1 MNNYANSRWKE
12 RGSFSKDILHSY
24 QDIIDAIRTA
34 PYGFDTREAMA
45 QMLMFLYGTV
55 QSIGDNFSIDM
66 SPTDTFEN
74 LGKLKEKYPNG
85 QQGVFVVQDTGHWYF
100 WSELE
105 NTWKDGGIYQSAGIN
120 FSNTPANKI
129 GGYVLPLSIGSI
141 GIAYGSNQTIT
152 IDLPSKILYTK
163 VEQNGK
169 ISLEGC
175 ATTQSTIDFTNG
187 EYLIFDIPN
196 LVFKNV
202 TQGELNALT
211 NEYIILGYN
220 SYGIFKGPWSNYINS
235 FKDLNYSKNLLIFP
249 SKDLQ
254 ISVDA
259 SNNATVNFIS
269 KNLFYQKL
277 DSNELGTYTV
287 ADSKIVVPNNQYL
300 VFDLNQKV
308 LKVLTESQ
316 FVSDVNSSILCFY
329 NYHGTI
335 FGQWSNYVNSFK
347 DLNYSKNLLI
357 FPSKDL
363 QISVDASNNAT
374 VYFNSKNLFYQKLD
388 SNELGT
394 YTVADSKIVVP
405 NSQYLVFDLNQKVL
419 KVLTESQFVSDMN
432 SSILCFYNY
441 YGNILGQWS
450 IYYKSVDDELPG
462 YYHADN
468 YIDSKVDKINS
479 NSSIASGVN
488 FAYITDTHYGDNAGQ
503 SGNLLKYIKENT
515 AISTVVFG
523 GDIVRAYGTKANAWD
538 DVKKYTNLV
547 DDIGII
553 YGTKGNHDITIK
565 ASANE
570 TTGWTAPQSTI
581 YDILNRKNERLID
594 NGINNKS
601 YYYFDNKIQ
610 KVRFIVLDQY
620 EDVQSGETTYWGTNS
635 KFNQEQLDWLIND
648 ALNIDGYTLVVF
660 THSPSDS
667 SMQYYSPYLDVV
679 QKLLVAVANKQHF
692 TYNQNELTADVDFSK
707 TTNTIACHLSGH
719 AHIDETHVDNSVL
732 SIGVLCDAAYNDD
745 PQYKD
750 KPRTKGTI
758 NEQAFDIV
766 SLDTTNRTIKL
777 VRIGQG
783 NDREFN
789 Y

>member
-24 QDIIDAIRTA
+24 QDIVDAIRTA
-34 PYGFDTREAMA
+34 PYGIDTREAMA
-45 QMLMFLYGTV
+45 QMMMFLYSTV

-74 LGKLKEKYPNG
+74 VAKLKEKYPNG

-120 FSNTPANKI
+120 FSNMPANKI
-129 GGYVLPLSIGSI
+129 GGYVLPVSTGSI
-141 GIAYGSNQTIT
+141 VITYGSNQTIT
-152 IDLPSKILYTK
+152 IKIPEKILYTK
-163 VEQNGK
+163 IESSGK
-169 ISLEGC
+169 ISLEGYT
-175 ATTQSTIDFTNG
+175 TTQSTIDFANG

-202 TQGELNALT
+202 TQGGLNALA

-220 SYGIFKGPWSNYINS
+220 SYGVFKGPWSNYTNS
-235 FKDLNYSKNLLIFP
+235 FKDLNYSKNMLIFP

-259 SNNATVNFIS
+259 SNNATVNFNS

-287 ADSKIVVPNNQYL
+287 VDSKIVVPNNQYL

-329 NYHGTI
+329 NYRGTI
-335 FGQWSNYVNSFK
+335 F
-347 DLNYSKNLLI
+347 
-357 FPSKDL
+357 
-363 QISVDASNNAT
+363 
-374 VYFNSKNLFYQKLD
+374 
-388 SNELGT
+388 
-394 YTVADSKIVVP
+394 
-405 NSQYLVFDLNQKVL
+405 
-419 KVLTESQFVSDMN
+419 
-432 SSILCFYNY
+432 
-441 YGNILGQWS
+441 GQWS
-450 IYYKSVDDELPG
+450 IYYKSTDTELPG
-462 YYHADN
+462 YYHASN

-479 NSSIASGVN
+479 NSSITSGVN

-523 GDIVRAYGTKANAWD
+523 GDIVRSYGTKANAWD
-538 DVKKYTNLV
+538 DVKMYTNLV
-547 DDIGII
+547 DNIGII
-553 YGTKGNHDITIK
+553 YGTKGNHDITIR
-565 ASANE
+565 ASASE
-570 TTGWTAPQSTI
+570 TTGWTAPQSAI
-581 YDILNRKNERLID
+581 YNILNRKNERLID

-620 EDVQSGETTYWGTNS
+620 EDVQSGETTYWGTKS
-635 KFNQEQLDWLIND
+635 KFSQEQLDWLINK

-660 THSPSDS
+660 THSPSDNA
-667 SMQYYSPYLDVV
+667 MQYYSPYLDVV
-679 QKLLVAVANKQHF
+679 QKLLVAVNNKQHF
-692 TYNQNELTADVDFSK
+692 TYNQNELTADVDFSN

-719 AHIDETHVDNSVL
+719 AHIDETHVDNGVL

-766 SLDTTNRTIKL
+766 SIDTFKRTVKL

-783 NDREFN
+783 NDREFS

>member
-12 RGSFSKDILHSY
+12 RGSFSKNTLHSY
-24 QDIIDAIRTA
+24 QDIVDAIRTA
-34 PYGFDTREAMA
+34 PHGIDTREAMA
-45 QMLMFLYGTV
+45 QMMMFLYGTV

-74 LGKLKEKYPNG
+74 VAKLKEKYPNG

-120 FSNTPANKI
+120 YSNTPANKI
-129 GGYVLPLSIGSI
+129 GGYVLPLSTGSI

-152 IDLPSKILYTK
+152 IKIPEQILYTK
-163 VEQNGK
+163 IESNGK
-169 ISLEGC
+169 ISLEGYT
-175 ATTQSTIDFTNG
+175 TTQSTIDFVNG

-202 TQGELNALT
+202 TQGGLNALT

-220 SYGIFKGPWSNYINS
+220 SYGVLKGP
-235 FKDLNYSKNLLIFP
+235 
-249 SKDLQ
+249 
-254 ISVDA
+254 
-259 SNNATVNFIS
+259 
-269 KNLFYQKL
+269 
-277 DSNELGTYTV
+277 
-287 ADSKIVVPNNQYL
+287 
-300 VFDLNQKV
+300 
-308 LKVLTESQ
+308 
-316 FVSDVNSSILCFY
+316 
-329 NYHGTI
+329 
-335 FGQWSNYVNSFK
+335 WSNYVNSFK

-374 VYFNSKNLFYQKLD
+374 VNFNSQNLFYQKLD

-394 YTVADSKIVVP
+394 YIVVDSKIVVP
-405 NSQYLVFDLNQKVL
+405 NNQYLIFDLSQKKLRVL
-419 KVLTESQFVSDMN
+419 NEKQFIAEQNDC
-432 SSILCFYNY
+432 ILCFYNY
-441 YGNILGQWS
+441 RGNIFGQWS
-450 IYYKSVDDELPG
+450 IYYKSTDNELPG
-462 YYHADN
+462 YYHASN
-468 YIDSKVDKINS
+468 YIDSKVDRINS

-547 DDIGII
+547 DDIGIV

-635 KFNQEQLDWLIND
+635 KFSQEQLDWLINE

-667 SMQYYSPYLDVV
+667 AMQYYSPYLDVV
-679 QKLLVAVANKQHF
+679 QKLLVALANKQHF
-692 TYNQNELTADVDFSK
+692 TYSQNELTADVDFSK
-707 TTNTIACHLSGH
+707 TKNTIACHLSGH
-719 AHIDETHVDNSVL
+719 AHIDETHVDNGVL

-766 SLDTTNRTIKL
+766 SIDTSKRTVKL

>member
-1 MNNYANSRWKE
+1 MTDYSNSRWKE
-12 RGSFSKDILHSY
+12 RGSFSKDTLHSY
-24 QDIIDAIRTA
+24 QDIVDAIRTA
-34 PYGFDTREAMA
+34 PYGIDTREAMA
-45 QMLMFLYGTV
+45 QMMMFLYSTV

-85 QQGVFVVQDTGHWYF
+85 QQGVFVIQDTGHWYF

-120 FSNTPANKI
+120 FSNTPTNKI
-129 GGYVLPLSIGSI
+129 GGYVLPVSTGSI
-141 GIAYGSNQTIT
+141 GIIYGSNQTIT
-152 IDLPSKILYTK
+152 IKIPDKILYTK
-163 VEQNGK
+163 IESNGK
-169 ISLEGC
+169 ISLEGYT
-175 ATTQSTIDFTNG
+175 TTQSTINFTNG

-202 TQGELNALT
+202 TQGGLNALA

-220 SYGIFKGPWSNYINS
+220 SYGTFKGPWSNYINS

-254 ISVDA
+254 ISVDV
-259 SNNATVNFIS
+259 SNNAVVYFNS

-287 ADSKIVVPNNQYL
+287 VDSKIVVPNNQYL

-329 NYHGTI
+329 NYRGTI
-335 FGQWSNYVNSFK
+335 F
-347 DLNYSKNLLI
+347 
-357 FPSKDL
+357 
-363 QISVDASNNAT
+363 
-374 VYFNSKNLFYQKLD
+374 
-388 SNELGT
+388 
-394 YTVADSKIVVP
+394 
-405 NSQYLVFDLNQKVL
+405 
-419 KVLTESQFVSDMN
+419 
-432 SSILCFYNY
+432 
-441 YGNILGQWS
+441 GQWS
-450 IYYKSVDDELPG
+450 IYYKSTDDELPG
-462 YYHADN
+462 YYHASN
-468 YIDSKVDKINS
+468 YIDDKINE
-479 NSSIASGVN
+479 NSSVASGVN

-523 GDIVRAYGTKANAWD
+523 GDIVRSYGTKANAWD
-538 DVKKYTNLV
+538 DVKKYANLV
-547 DDIGII
+547 DAIGIV
-553 YGTKGNHDITIK
+553 YGTKGNHDITIR
-565 ASANE
+565 ASASE

-620 EDVQSGETTYWGTNS
+620 EDVQSGETTYWGTKS
-635 KFNQEQLDWLIND
+635 KFSQEQLDWLIND
-648 ALNIDGYTLVVF
+648 ALNVDGYTLVIF

-667 SMQYYSPYLDVV
+667 AMQYYSPYLDIV
-679 QKLLVAVANKQHF
+679 QKLLVAVNTRKHF

-707 TTNTIACHLSGH
+707 TTNTVACHLSGH
-719 AHIDETHVDNSVL
+719 AHIDETHVDNGVL

-750 KPRTKGTI
+750 KPRTKETI

>member
-45 QMLMFLYGTV
+45 QMLMFLYSTV
-55 QSIGDNFSIDM
+55 QSIGDSFSIDM

-120 FSNTPANKI
+120 FSNTPANKL
-129 GGYVLPLSIGSI
+129 GGYVVPLSTMSI
-141 GIAYGSNQTIT
+141 GVSYGSNQTIT
-152 IDLPSKILYTK
+152 IDLPNKILYTK
-163 VEQNGK
+163 VKQNGK
-169 ISLEGC
+169 ISLEGYT
-175 ATTQSTIDFTNG
+175 TTQSTIDFING

-202 TQGELNALT
+202 TQGGLDALG
-211 NEYIILGYN
+211 NDYIILGYN
-220 SYGIFKGPWSNYINS
+220 SYGVFKGPWINYISS

-259 SNNATVNFIS
+259 SNNATVYFNS
-269 KNLFYQKL
+269 QNLFYQKL
-277 DSNELGTYTV
+277 DSNELGTYIV
-287 ADSKIVVPNNQYL
+287 VDSKVVVPNNQYL

-329 NYHGTI
+329 NYRGTI
-335 FGQWSNYVNSFK
+335 F
-347 DLNYSKNLLI
+347 
-357 FPSKDL
+357 
-363 QISVDASNNAT
+363 
-374 VYFNSKNLFYQKLD
+374 
-388 SNELGT
+388 
-394 YTVADSKIVVP
+394 
-405 NSQYLVFDLNQKVL
+405 
-419 KVLTESQFVSDMN
+419 
-432 SSILCFYNY
+432 
-441 YGNILGQWS
+441 GQWS
-450 IYYKSVDDELPG
+450 IYYKSTDAELPG
-462 YYHADN
+462 YYHASN
-468 YIDSKVDKINS
+468 YIDNKVDRINS
-479 NSSIASGVN
+479 NSSIVSGVN

-515 AISTVVFG
+515 AISTVIFG
-523 GDIVRAYGTKANAWD
+523 GDIVRSYGTKSDAWD
-538 DVKKYTNLV
+538 DVKMYTNLV
-547 DDIGII
+547 DNIGIV
-553 YGTKGNHDITIK
+553 YGTKGNHDITIR
-565 ASANE
+565 ASASE

-581 YDILNRKNERLID
+581 YDILNRRNERLID
-594 NGINNKS
+594 NGVNNKS

-620 EDVQSGETTYWGTNS
+620 EDVQSGETTYWGTKS
-635 KFNQEQLDWLIND
+635 KFSQEQLDWLIND
-648 ALNIDGYTLVVF
+648 ALNVDGYTLVVF

-667 SMQYYSPYLDVV
+667 AMQYYSPYLDVV
-679 QKLLVAVANKQHF
+679 QKLLVAINNKQHF
-692 TYNQNELTADVDFSK
+692 TYNQNGLTADVDFSK
-707 TTNTIACHLSGH
+707 TKNTIACHLSGH
-719 AHIDETHVDNSVL
+719 AHIDETHVDNGVL

-758 NEQAFDIV
+758 NEQAFDVV
-766 SLDTTNRTIKL
+766 SIDTFKRTVKL

>member
-12 RGSFSKDILHSY
+12 RGSFSKDTLHSY

-55 QSIGDNFSIDM
+55 QSIGDSFSIDM

-74 LGKLKEKYPNG
+74 VAKLKEKYPNG

-129 GGYVLPLSIGSI
+129 GGYVVPLSTRSI
-141 GIAYGSNQTIT
+141 GISYGSNQTIT

-163 VEQNGK
+163 VKQNGK
-169 ISLEGC
+169 ISLEGY

-202 TQGELNALT
+202 TQGGLNALS
-211 NEYIILGYN
+211 NDYIILGYN
-220 SYGIFKGPWSNYINS
+220 SYGVFKGP
-235 FKDLNYSKNLLIFP
+235 
-249 SKDLQ
+249 
-254 ISVDA
+254 
-259 SNNATVNFIS
+259 
-269 KNLFYQKL
+269 
-277 DSNELGTYTV
+277 
-287 ADSKIVVPNNQYL
+287 
-300 VFDLNQKV
+300 
-308 LKVLTESQ
+308 
-316 FVSDVNSSILCFY
+316 
-329 NYHGTI
+329 
-335 FGQWSNYVNSFK
+335 WSNYVNSFK

-363 QISVDASNNAT
+363 QISVDVSNNAA

-394 YTVADSKIVVP
+394 YTVVDSKVVVP
-405 NSQYLVFDLNQKVL
+405 NNQYLVFDLNQKSL
-419 KVLTESQFVSDMN
+419 KVLTESQFVSDLN

-441 YGNILGQWS
+441 HGTIFGQWS
-450 IYYKSVDDELPG
+450 IYYKSTDAELPG
-462 YYHADN
+462 YYHASN
-468 YIDSKVDKINS
+468 YIDNKVDKINS

-547 DDIGII
+547 DDIGIV

-565 ASANE
+565 ASASE

-581 YDILNRKNERLID
+581 YDILNRRNERLID

-601 YYYFDNKIQ
+601 YYYFDNGIQ

-635 KFNQEQLDWLIND
+635 KFSQEQLDWLIND
-648 ALNIDGYTLVVF
+648 ALNVDGYTLVVF

-679 QKLLVAVANKQHF
+679 QKLLVAINNKQHF
-692 TYNQNELTADVDFSK
+692 TYNQNGLTADVDFSK

-719 AHIDETHVDNSVL
+719 AHIDETHVDNNVL